1 MVELWLDDWLQK
13 LGSPELAPQVLP
25 KALRKLLKQARH
37 ASDKEPSDHFT
48 GHELAALLLD
58 VWEERCRPTQLPK
71 EPREEYAERW
81 LDVLIPRW
89 QYLKPGLLSERN
101 KRLDVVRSLTDLKKV
116 QEIVEDLQVAKLV
129 VREAALLLTSDGR
142 AIRDTTY
149 NRHRQAGVQVLQ
161 QAVEDLSETEINP
174 HAGKRRRILSEQ
186 SVLLSVPFIPR
197 LRIQRHQQQEV
208 VSALIQDRYHGIV
221 VHGGA
226 GMGKTTLVGQVLRL
240 PEVQAAFP
248 GGIAWASGTDS
259 TEEVAKSW
267 CKALDLRPI
276 DKETWKTCWR
286 RHCGCLEKTLLVLD
300 DVSQLSGF
308 GELVA
313 GLDAKNALMITTRFW
328 TDVRDELTKTLG
340 NGDFV
345 HSVHVDG
352 LTPSEAQALVEQ
364 ARGDSLT
371 DEEWDWVE
379 CIGVK
384 TGWDPVYMSR
394 VAVQSG
400 VAEWRK
406 MLRELE
412 ASGRLPQS
420 SDLAAW
426 LSLLAKHMLA
436 PRAFSHRYAAVAWDL
451 ENPETAKDRLVQLE
465 QAGLVQRV
473 EHLYAVKEEM
483 YWQIAPRKLLD
494 IWKAPTSRL
503 QKWRIKIR
511 YLHLHRKITCIDRTC
526 LPGLFNIL
534 GLLWNFLIGP
544 AYLVGVLFQRGS
556 NEQTQRQQEIVEHA
570 SVMEDVISLHASDW
584 FLALTIL
591 PVASVCFIGIL
602 YALLLVLPLSPVQ
615 KTRIADVL
623 SFKPATAIVF
633 VVLPALIWLNAV
645 PWPLD

>member
-13 LGSPELAPQVLP
+13 LSSPELAAQVLP
-25 KALRKLLKQARH
+25 KALRKLLNQARH
-37 ASDKEPSDHFT
+37 ASEKEPSDRFT

-58 VWEERCRPTQLPK
+58 VWEEHCRPTQLPK

-81 LDVLIPRW
+81 LAVLIPRW
-89 QYLKPGLLSERN
+89 QYLEPGLLSERN
-101 KRLDVVRSLTDLKKV
+101 KRLDVVRSLTDLDQV
-116 QEIVEDLQVAKLV
+116 QEIVEDQQVAEFVARK
-129 VREAALLLTSDGR
+129 AATLLTSDGR

-149 NRHRQAGVQVLQ
+149 NRRRQAGVQVLQ
-161 QAVEDLSETEINP
+161 QAVEDLSETEIDPYARKQRPN
-174 HAGKRRRILSEQ
+174 LSEQ
-186 SVLLSVPFIPR
+186 SILLSVPFLPR
-197 LRIQRHQQQEV
+197 LRIQRHEQQEV
-208 VSALIQDRYHGIV
+208 VSALIKDRYQGIV
-221 VHGGA
+221 IHGGA

-248 GGIAWASGTDS
+248 GGIAWASGTAS
-259 TEEVAKSW
+259 IEKVAESW

-286 RHCGCLEKTLLVLD
+286 RQCGRLGPTLLVLD
-300 DVSQLSGF
+300 DVSQLRGF
-308 GELVA
+308 AELVA
-313 GLDAKNALMITTRFW
+313 GLDAETALMITTRFW
-328 TDVRDELTKTLG
+328 TDVRDELTKMLG

-352 LTPSEAQALVEQ
+352 FTASEARTLVEQ
-364 ARGDSLT
+364 ARGDLLT

-400 VAEWRK
+400 VTEWRK

-426 LSLLAKHMLA
+426 VSLLAKHMLA

-473 EHLYAVKEEM
+473 EHLYTVEEET
-483 YWQIAPRKLLD
+483 YWQIAPRQLLD
-494 IWKAPTSRL
+494 IWEAPTSRL

-526 LPGLFNIL
+526 LPGPFNIL
-534 GLLWNFLIGP
+534 GLPWNLLIGP
-544 AYLVGVLFQRGS
+544 GYVVGVLFQQGS
-556 NEQTQRQQEIVEHA
+556 NEQIQRQQEIADHA
-570 SVMEDVISLHASDW
+570 LVMEDVI
-584 FLALTIL
+584 
-591 PVASVCFIGIL
+591 
-602 YALLLVLPLSPVQ
+602 LLLPL
-615 KTRIADVL
+615 R
-623 SFKPATAIVF
+623 
-633 VVLPALIWLNAV
+633 
-645 PWPLD
+645 